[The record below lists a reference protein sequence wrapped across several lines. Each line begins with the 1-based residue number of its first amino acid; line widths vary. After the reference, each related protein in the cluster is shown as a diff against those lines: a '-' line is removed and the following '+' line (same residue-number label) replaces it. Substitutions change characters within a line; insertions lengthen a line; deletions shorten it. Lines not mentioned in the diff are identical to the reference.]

1 MAARNMD
8 DITELFKTLK
18 FRKKWIGGVNERHVW
33 KQLET
38 VQREY
43 RSAYEIQEERYK
55 ALLEERDEEIRRL
68 KEQISRE
75 PAHE

>member
-8 DITELFKTLK
+8 DIAELFKTLR
-18 FRKKWIGGVNERHVW
+18 FRKKLFGGVDERHVW
-33 KQLET
+33 KQLEM

-43 RSAYEIQEERYK
+43 RSVCDVQEERYK
-55 ALLEERDEEIRRL
+55 ALIEERDEEIRGL
-68 KEQISRE
+68 KAQLSGE